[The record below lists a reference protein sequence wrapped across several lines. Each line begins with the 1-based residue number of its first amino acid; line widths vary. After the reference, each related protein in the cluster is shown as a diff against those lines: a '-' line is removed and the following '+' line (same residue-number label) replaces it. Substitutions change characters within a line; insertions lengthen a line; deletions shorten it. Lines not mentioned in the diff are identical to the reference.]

1 MSDEIK
7 IKTGDVV
14 RLKSG
19 GPPMTAGEMTAGGIY
34 QDRVECLWFESSI
47 LMRGGFPVDALEPCT
62 VSGGSGRF

>member
-1 MSDEIK
+1 
-7 IKTGDVV
+7 
-14 RLKSG
+14 
-19 GPPMTAGEMTAGGIY
+19 MTAGEIY

>member
-14 RLKSG
+14 QLKSG
-19 GPPMTAGEMTAGGIY
+19 GPPMTAGEIY

-47 LMRGGFPVDALEPCT
+47 LMRGGFPVDTLEPCT